1 MVTADGLVGAYY
13 RPAGTGPF
21 AAVITLGGSEGGLSE
36 GRAGLLA
43 SHGYAA
49 LALAY
54 FGIGA
59 LPAELYEIPLEYFGQ
74 AIHWLQ
80 AQDSVRAD
88 RLAVMGTSRGGEAAL
103 LIGSVYPEVRAVV
116 AYVPS
121 SVVWGGFG
129 KTPQVRS
136 AWSYQGSPVPFVT
149 PSGTRVNADLALV
162 GTPGFL
168 AGLRNPAVERATI
181 AVERINGP
189 VLLASGQDDQLWP
202 STEFSDRVM
211 ERLRAYGHAF
221 ADRHL
226 SYPEAGHDVGRGVPN
241 LALVDLTTTNPTN
254 GARYAHG
261 GTLAGTA
268 RALEDSW
275 PRVLQFLHDA
285 LDGE

>member
-1 MVTADGLVGAYY
+1 L
-13 RPAGTGPF
+13 
-21 AAVITLGGSEGGLSE
+21 
-36 GRAGLLA
+36 
-43 SHGYAA
+43 
-49 LALAY
+49 
-54 FGIGA
+54 
-59 LPAELYEIPLEYFGQ
+59 
-74 AIHWLQ
+74 
-80 AQDSVRAD
+80 
-88 RLAVMGTSRGGEAAL
+88 
-103 LIGSVYPEVRAVV
+103 
-116 AYVPS
+116 
-121 SVVWGGFG
+121 GGFG